1 MPRIQIPKKYRY
13 GIKKII
19 TLDSAVF
26 ENLIDA
32 LRNSNPSFHL
42 KNLADT
48 VSLKIKEKGI
58 ENLTKDDLLNIL
70 EAIVSLY
77 PLQAYSSLTLEDLA
91 SSLGEA
97 VAELEDFPNVTEE
110 QKKIF
115 EARITTLLSINGAL
129 DVASKVGELLLEYEH
144 LFLSS
149 RIITDIRPV
158 FDSDLNKIPAGALIV
173 HTLKLEYKQGNEE
186 KDFYIALD
194 TNDVKKMREQL
205 DRAEQKAKSI
215 KLMLNQAQ
223 VSYLDVEER

>member
-13 GIKKII
+13 GIEKII

-26 ENLIDA
+26 DNLIDA
-32 LRNSNPSFHL
+32 LKNSNPSFHL

-48 VSLKIKEKGI
+48 VSLKIKEKEI

-70 EAIVSLY
+70 DAIVSLY
-77 PLQAYSSLTLEDLA
+77 PLQTYSSLTIEDLA

-129 DVASKVGELLLEYEH
+129 DVASKVGELLLEYDH

-194 TNDVKKMREQL
+194 TNDVKKLREQL
-205 DRAEQKAKSI
+205 DRAEQKAESI

>member
-13 GIKKII
+13 GIEKII

-32 LRNSNPSFHL
+32 LKNSNPSFHL
-42 KNLADT
+42 KKLADT
-48 VSLKIKEKGI
+48 VSFKIKQKGI
-58 ENLTKDDLLNIL
+58 EDLTEDDLLNIL

-77 PLQAYSSLTLEDLA
+77 PLQNYSSLTIEDLA

-97 VAELEDFPNVTEE
+97 VAELEDFPNITEE
-110 QKKIF
+110 QKNIF

-173 HTLKLEYKQGNEE
+173 HTLKVEYKQGNEE
-186 KDFYIALD
+186 KDFYISLD
-194 TNDVKKMREQL
+194 TNDVKKLREQL
-205 DRAEQKAKSI
+205 DRAEQKAESI

-223 VSYLDVEER
+223 VYYLDVEER

>member
-1 MPRIQIPKKYRY
+1 MPRIQIPKKYRS
-13 GIKKII
+13 GIEKII

-26 ENLIDA
+26 KNLIDA
-32 LRNSNPSFHL
+32 LKNSNPSFHL
-42 KNLADT
+42 KKLADT
-48 VSLKIKEKGI
+48 VSLKIKQKGI
-58 ENLTKDDLLNIL
+58 EDLTKDDLLNIL

-77 PLQAYSSLTLEDLA
+77 PLQTYYSLTLEDLA

-115 EARITTLLSINGAL
+115 EARITTLLSIDGAL
-129 DVASKVGELLLEYEH
+129 YVASKVEELLFEYQH
-144 LFLSS
+144 LFLGS

-158 FDSDLNKIPAGALIV
+158 FDPDLNKIPVGALIV
-173 HTLKLEYKQGNEE
+173 HTLKLEYKQGNEQ

-194 TNDVKKMREQL
+194 TNDVKNLREQL
-205 DRAEQKAKSI
+205 DISEQKAESI

>member
-13 GIKKII
+13 GIEKII

-26 ENLIDA
+26 DNLIDA
-32 LRNSNPSFHL
+32 LKNSNPSFHL

-48 VSLKIKEKGI
+48 VSLKIKEKEI

-70 EAIVSLY
+70 DAIVSLY
-77 PLQAYSSLTLEDLA
+77 PLQTYSSLTIEDLA

-194 TNDVKKMREQL
+194 TNDVKKLREQL
-205 DRAEQKAKSI
+205 DRAEQKAESI

>member
-13 GIKKII
+13 GIEKII
-19 TLDSAVF
+19 TLNSAVF

-32 LRNSNPSFHL
+32 LKNSNPSFHL
-42 KNLADT
+42 KKLADT
-48 VSLKIKEKGI
+48 VCLKIKQKGI
-58 ENLTKDDLLNIL
+58 EDLTKDDLLNIL

-77 PLQAYSSLTLEDLA
+77 PLQAYSSLTIEDLA

-97 VAELEDFPNVTEE
+97 VAELEDFHNVTEE

-144 LFLSS
+144 LFLGS

-158 FDSDLNKIPAGALIV
+158 FDSDLNKIPAGALLV

-194 TNDVKKMREQL
+194 TNDVKKLREQL
-205 DRAEQKAKSI
+205 DRAEQKAESI

>member
-13 GIKKII
+13 GIEKII
-19 TLDSAVF
+19 TLNSAVF

-32 LRNSNPSFHL
+32 LKNSNPSFHL
-42 KNLADT
+42 KKLADT
-48 VSLKIKEKGI
+48 VSLKIKQKGI
-58 ENLTKDDLLNIL
+58 EDLTKDDLLNIL

-77 PLQAYSSLTLEDLA
+77 PLQAYSSLTIEDLA

-97 VAELEDFPNVTEE
+97 VAELEDFHNVTEE

-144 LFLSS
+144 LFLGS

-194 TNDVKKMREQL
+194 TNDVKKLREQL
-205 DRAEQKAKSI
+205 DRAEQKAESI

>member
-13 GIKKII
+13 GIEKII

-32 LRNSNPSFHL
+32 LKNSNPSFHL

-58 ENLTKDDLLNIL
+58 DNLTKDDLLNIL
-70 EAIVSLY
+70 QAIVSLY
-77 PLQAYSSLTLEDLA
+77 PLQTYSSLTIEDLA

-97 VAELEDFPNVTEE
+97 VAELEDFPNVTEK

-186 KDFYIALD
+186 KDFYMALD
-194 TNDVKKMREQL
+194 TNDVKKLREQL
-205 DRAEQKAKSI
+205 DRAEQKAESI